1 MKGMI
6 FAAKT
11 LALAGLKVMENPE
24 IVAKAKEGFDR
35 ETGGR
40 PYVPSLPEDYDIF
53 ADQY

>member
-24 IVAKAKEGFDR
+24 IVAKAKEEFDR